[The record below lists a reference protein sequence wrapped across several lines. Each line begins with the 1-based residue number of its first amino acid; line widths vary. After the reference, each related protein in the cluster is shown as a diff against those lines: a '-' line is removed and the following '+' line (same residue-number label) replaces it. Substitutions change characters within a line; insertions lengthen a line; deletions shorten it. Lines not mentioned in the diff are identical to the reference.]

1 MFKTQTRK
9 GLSLA
14 AIVALGATLLVGSPA
29 QAAGEVTLETAS
41 GTTYAALAGTTF
53 ELNTNVGSLVPS
65 SAYGQLKI
73 KVTNTGAST
82 YSAKMVMTAG
92 AATSSGDVSATTS
105 DTILK
110 VTTQSS
116 TNSAAIITVETSN
129 SVSAAVLTVQAW
141 LDADF
146 DDVIDSGEFVSEAR
160 VITFLKSTDVNWTTT
175 LTAPGLAFGN
185 STLSAVVTS
194 TQGINMPQAGGSS
207 VKVGFGT
214 ISGGTYTAVAG
225 TTVSTAGVF
234 TNGTTATSVTG
245 ATTTAKA
252 EVGAISISAGV
263 TYVAVAIVEGIEAG
277 AEVYSIVGAATVAN
291 IDAPVLTD
299 DANSNTSN
307 EVRAGTNTS
316 VAFTAA
322 VSKSAGVKA
331 AAGTPV
337 TVTVTEGTLTSVSAV
352 VGGGKTLSNASS
364 TTSEKITFVVNV
376 DADGEVTVP
385 LTATLKAGQTFT
397 VQLSADNV
405 VSSVVT
411 VTAKDTAFVASPTL
425 IDLNA
430 YASGATIKVVSG
442 ASATLTWAALDNFGT
457 SLVGDYRVYLT
468 GGVTAS
474 AAVSAGQAA
483 FVVSP
488 TATTTYTA
496 QLQKFNTSTLVY
508 DTVGSS
514 DTHVVTV
521 GASEAAANITVVASS
536 ASNLAL
542 NGSALK
548 AVDTRL
554 GATAPTL
561 TTGNRATIS
570 GQVTTALGIATY
582 GVVTL
587 SAPNAMFKVGGV
599 YTLGS
604 ATVQTSATGAYADVV
619 VYSNTAGAVT
629 LSAVVGAASK
639 DLGLSFAAAAE
650 TTGAKWVITAPA
662 NVLPG
667 STAQFKAQ
675 LLDTYSN
682 PVKVTTATTKIQ
694 IAYTGPG
701 FITAT
706 LPSTTDADG
715 MLSFSV
721 LFGSADTGAI
731 ALSFTYDGD
740 SVASTTN
747 VVAAV
752 AVTVGVPVVVVDQK
766 VNVGSFKGYVALYA
780 KGYAGQKMSAIVA
793 GKWIV
798 VESLDSGFER
808 VVRFTGAGYDIDV
821 KIYIDIVLTGTF
833 KVLTK

>member
-1 MFKTQTRK
+1 M
-9 GLSLA
+9 
-14 AIVALGATLLVGSPA
+14 I
-29 QAAGEVTLETAS
+29 
-41 GTTYAALAGTTF
+41 
-53 ELNTNVGSLVPS
+53 
-65 SAYGQLKI
+65 
-73 KVTNTGAST
+73 
-82 YSAKMVMTAG
+82 MTAG

-105 DTILK
+105 GTILK

-234 TNGTTATSVTG
+234 TDGTTATSVTG

-291 IDAPVLTD
+291 IDAPALTD
-299 DANSNTSN
+299 DANSNATQ
-307 EVRAGTNTS
+307 VRAGTNTP
-316 VAFTAA
+316 VEFTAA

-385 LTATLKAGQTFT
+385 LTATLKADQTFT

-405 VSSVVT
+405 ASSVVT

-457 SLVGDYRVYLT
+457 ALAGDYRVYLT

-474 AAVSAGQAA
+474 AAVSAGQAT

-488 TATTTYTA
+488 TTTTTYTA
-496 QLQKFNTSTLVY
+496 QLQKYNASTLVY

-561 TTGNRATIS
+561 TSGVVATIN

-587 SAPNAMFKVGGV
+587 SAPNAMFKVGDV

-604 ATVQTSATGAYADVV
+604 ATVQTSATGAYAGVV

-682 PVKVTTATTKIQ
+682 PVKVTTATSKIQ

-780 KGYAGQKMSAIVA
+780 KGYAGQKFSAIVA

-808 VVRFTGAGYDIDV
+808 IVRFTGAGYDIDV
-821 KIYIDIVLTGTF
+821 KIYIDGMQVGSTF
-833 KVLTK
+833 MVTTK